1 MGVKEWVPG
10 GRMALQYY
18 NHKEHA
24 GTGHAPVEIHLG
36 IDPRHPGPLAPPGQE
51 AAPLDYAKLDD
62 YNKEMA
68 EIAKW
73 VRGKLILR
81 QAEQAREV
89 ARYYQSKNL
98 KLQPGSLVWLNKR
111 ATNQVDGDMI
121 VARKLALQWSGPFL
135 YVRTVN
141 DALGEICRQ
150 RDGEPAGKT
159 FQVHLSKLR
168 LYREPAAY
176 PGQHADLFK
185 PGNMGAL
192 GDGSTEAD
200 EEEAD
205 ALLQLPAVEL
215 RPEDAARE
223 QGDHLY
229 RFPPSEREIP
239 DEIDQ
244 PPPQVPASVKV
255 REWLGDLA
263 PSTKQARKA
272 EKKRQK
278 ERNRREPPSEA
289 QHAREA
295 GGQPERRDIPDRV
308 KPAQPRWQ
316 PVQDEMMSAESVPPA
331 PQGPRDNDWQLVRR
345 RNRKKDLSPIPPS
358 PPPCRPD
365 LADKMWHASRDR
377 YVPITETAKT
387 LRATREFN
395 QTPSMAQYRDKR
407 VGRNEDQHQAAR
419 AKVHERHR
427 RASEGDTGSRPAPPP
442 PTSAMDHRGGPG
454 QETRATRDHV
464 PAQQRPGGKAPSTA
478 RDAMKSMRG
487 KPGYAQKAM
496 KSIRR
501 SLASGTKKAQSV
513 ISKQN

>member
-1 MGVKEWVPG
+1 M
-10 GRMALQYY
+10 
-18 NHKEHA
+18 
-24 GTGHAPVEIHLG
+24 
-36 IDPRHPGPLAPPGQE
+36 
-51 AAPLDYAKLDD
+51 
-62 YNKEMA
+62 
-68 EIAKW
+68 
-73 VRGKLILR
+73 
-81 QAEQAREV
+81 
-89 ARYYQSKNL
+89 
-98 KLQPGSLVWLNKR
+98 
-111 ATNQVDGDMI
+111 
-121 VARKLALQWSGPFL
+121 
-135 YVRTVN
+135 N

-150 RDGEPAGKT
+150 QDGEQTGKT
-159 FQVHLSKLR
+159 VQLHLSKLR

-185 PGNMGAL
+185 PGDMGAL

-200 EEEAD
+200 EEEED

-215 RPEDAARE
+215 QPEDAARE

-229 RFPPSEREIP
+229 RLPPSEREIE

-263 PSTKQARKA
+263 SGTKQARKA

-278 ERNRREPPSEA
+278 ERSRREPPSEA

-308 KPAQPRWQ
+308 KPTQPRWQ

-377 YVPITETAKT
+377 LSNLTGIIFRPPVSSRFDHLTRPERLIRGIQSATLIGTGHSKRNSGPRFQHIDDLTLNFLYV
-387 LRATREFN
+387 L
-395 QTPSMAQYRDKR
+395 Q
-407 VGRNEDQHQAAR
+407 
-419 AKVHERHR
+419 
-427 RASEGDTGSRPAPPP
+427 
-442 PTSAMDHRGGPG
+442 
-454 QETRATRDHV
+454 
-464 PAQQRPGGKAPSTA
+464 
-478 RDAMKSMRG
+478 
-487 KPGYAQKAM
+487 
-496 KSIRR
+496 
-501 SLASGTKKAQSV
+501 
-513 ISKQN
+513 